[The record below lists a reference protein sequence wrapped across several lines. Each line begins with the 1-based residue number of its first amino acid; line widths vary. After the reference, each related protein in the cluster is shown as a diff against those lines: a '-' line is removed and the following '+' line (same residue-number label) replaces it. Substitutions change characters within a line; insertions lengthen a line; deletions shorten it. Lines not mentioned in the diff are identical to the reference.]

1 MLSSPSTSSH
11 TSSLLNSVQ
20 NTFKKETLKR
30 ALFKDNSPSNSRA
43 KHQPPPEELQ
53 YIEALKALKL
63 NDKAQHEL
71 KTRMQQLDQSIHQKY
86 HKLDIDQLS
95 DMVQNYYIKVADSL
109 ERNDSPFFAMSPAEK
124 TDVLDFFESCV
135 ISRNHK

>member
-1 MLSSPSTSSH
+1 M
-11 TSSLLNSVQ
+11 
-20 NTFKKETLKR
+20 
-30 ALFKDNSPSNSRA
+30 
-43 KHQPPPEELQ
+43 Q

-109 ERNDSPFFAMSPAEK
+109 ERTDSPFFAMSPAEK